1 MGTRASFLYA
11 PHSQA
16 VVLDL
21 AVQAA
26 GLPSV
31 PQPLPPGGVPVLR
44 VEVEGGV
51 VDLPAWEDAA
61 RTGGPPTPPSSAS
74 RSGRPTPG
82 DSPSRNQAWSSSQRE

>member
-26 GLPSV
+26 GLASV

-61 RTGGPPTPPSSAS
+61 RTGGPPPDPERLAAG
-74 RSGRPTPG
+74 SG
-82 DSPSRNQAWSSSQRE
+82 DDLD